1 MVPDS
6 VLKENIGTHS
16 SELSGFAICSF
27 EKSGILVVPTTDN
40 PYLASKVLS
49 TPVKTISR
57 CFLVFP
63 GIVFLAI
70 AMFCVLCT
78 LIRMALAVNRITQST
93 TLHPSELASGIE
105 YALLPIPFAT
115 WTALIGAILLV
126 VGLAFRK
133 RATLNSPVPSS
144 YDNMM
149 PNIDPDFES
158 MKYNGFSAW
167 DCRIDFQFPHSSS
180 KYFAVHIWS
189 SDETGPSDQQRETF
203 RELKR
208 RYESIWPAIASS
220 IVAVHASITDS
231 FDVAKVMRE
240 RVAVHIGEL
249 DETSIELVIELD
261 LPDEGTKGYFIPIE
275 NGSVKNAI
283 VAE

>member
-1 MVPDS
+1 MVPDFF
-6 VLKENIGTHS
+6 LKENIGTRS
-16 SELSGFAICSF
+16 SELSGFAIGSF
-27 EKSGILVVPTTDN
+27 EKSGILLMPTTDN
-40 PYLASKVLS
+40 PYLASKALS
-49 TPVKTISR
+49 TPVKMVSR
-57 CFLVFP
+57 RSLVFL

-70 AMFCVLCT
+70 AMFCLLCT
-78 LIRMALAVNRITQST
+78 LSRMAFAVHRTTQST

-105 YALLPIPFAT
+105 YALLLIPFAT
-115 WTALIGAILLV
+115 WTALIGVVLLV

-133 RATLNSPVPSS
+133 RVTLNSPVQSS
-144 YDNMM
+144 YENMM
-149 PNIDPDFES
+149 PNIDPDFGL

-167 DCRIDFQFPHSSS
+167 DCRIDFQFPHPSS

-189 SDETGPSDQQRETF
+189 SDETGPSQQQRETF
-203 RELKR
+203 RELKW
-208 RYESIWPAIASS
+208 RYESLWPAIASS

-249 DETSIELVIELD
+249 DENSIELVIELD
-261 LPDEGTKGYFIPIE
+261 LPDEGNKGYFIPIE
-275 NGSVKNAI
+275 NWSVKNAI